1 MKALSVRRSGI
12 SLLLATAVLAVVGGV
27 AWAAIPGPGGVIQGC
42 YDGGGNLKVVEQL
55 PCPKG
60 SKPIAWNQTGPP
72 AAPARTYIK
81 STFFENQLDVD
92 GDGFGDVFEPG
103 MRVSGSLE
111 CNDMNDQITGAGV
124 RGIPWTSND
133 DPTVT
138 GITATSASVSEGFPG
153 NDERPA
159 RFDGAFF
166 EAINTSPHRYIRPGQ
181 GWIVC
186 IAVD

>member
-1 MKALSVRRSGI
+1 MKVSIGRRSGV
-12 SLLLATAVLAVVGGV
+12 SLLLAGALLAVVGGV

-42 YDGGGNLKVVEQL
+42 YDAGGNLKVVEQL

-60 SKPIAWNQTGPP
+60 NKPIAWNQTGPQ
-72 AAPARTYIK
+72 AAPASTYIRQ
-81 STFFENQLDVD
+81 TFFEDQLDGD

-103 MRVSGSLE
+103 LRVSGSLE
-111 CNDMNDQITGAGV
+111 CDDRNDQITGAGV
-124 RGIPWTSND
+124 RGIPWTSDD
-133 DPTVT
+133 DPAVG

-153 NDERPA
+153 NEERPA
-159 RFDGAFF
+159 SNDGAYF
-166 EAINTSPHRYIRPGQ
+166 EAVNTSPYRFLRPGQ

>member
-1 MKALSVRRSGI
+1 MKALIGRHVV
-12 SLLLATAVLAVVGGV
+12 SLLVAGGLLAVVGGV
-27 AWAAIPGPGGVIQGC
+27 AWAAIPGAGGVIQGC

-60 SKPIAWNQTGPP
+60 NKPIAWNQTGPP
-72 AAPARTYIK
+72 AAPASTYIK
-81 STFFENQLDVD
+81 RTFFEDQLGGNDFV
-92 GDGFGDVFEPG
+92 PG
-103 MRVSGSLE
+103 QRVSGSLE
-111 CNDMNDQITGAGV
+111 CDDMNDQITGAGV

-133 DPTVT
+133 DPTVV
-138 GITATSASVSEGFPG
+138 GITATSASVHEAFAG

-159 RFDGAFF
+159 QPDGASF
-166 EAINTSPHRYIRPGQ
+166 EAVNTSPNRYIRPGN

>member
-1 MKALSVRRSGI
+1 MKALMGRRSVV
-12 SLLLATAVLAVVGGV
+12 SLLLAGALLAVVGGV

-72 AAPARTYIK
+72 AAPASTYIK
-81 STFFENQLDVD
+81 TTFFEDQLGGNNFV
-92 GDGFGDVFEPG
+92 PG
-103 MRVSGSLE
+103 QRVSATLA
-111 CNDMNDQITGAGV
+111 CDDMNDQITGAGV
-124 RGIPWTSND
+124 RGIPWTNND
-133 DPTVT
+133 DPTVV
-138 GITATSASVSEGFPG
+138 GITATSAIVGEAFAG
-153 NDERPA
+153 NEERPPHPDLA
-159 RFDGAFF
+159 SF
-166 EAINTSPHRYIRPGQ
+166 EAINTSPHQFVRPGA